1 MKQSKYDYLI
11 TIDDF
16 WLSYIGMGRTPG
28 RKDEYQEWELLSM
41 VYITFNII
49 LNGLRYIIVN
59 QAENDCV
66 KYPSCIPCDI
76 TAPTS
81 CEFCNTPYVYLD
93 I

>member
-1 MKQSKYDYLI
+1 
-11 TIDDF
+11 
-16 WLSYIGMGRTPG
+16 
-28 RKDEYQEWELLSM
+28 M

-81 CEFCNTPYVYLD
+81 CEFCNTPYVYLG
-93 I
+93 IQM